1 MIFQASVEQTSEGDY
16 VASCS
21 DPFAQARGLSPTN
34 ALDKLRNEIRYRIE
48 LCPCTGVDD
57 DYVQLQVSTEGL

>member
-1 MIFQASVEQTSEGDY
+1 MIFHASVEATDEGDY

-21 DPFAQARGLSPTN
+21 EPMASARGLSPTN
-34 ALDKLRNEIRYRIE
+34 ALDRLRDEIRYRIE

-57 DYVQLQVSTEGL
+57 DFVELRVDG

>member
-1 MIFQASVEQTSEGDY
+1 MLFQANIEETSDGEY
-16 VASCS
+16 LASCS

-34 ALDKLRNEIRYRIE
+34 ALDKLRTEIRYRIE

-57 DYVQLQVSTEGL
+57 DYVQLQVNSL

>member
-1 MIFQASVEQTSEGDY
+1 MIFHATVEETDEGDF

-21 DPFAQARGLSPTN
+21 DPMANARGLSPTN
-34 ALDKLRNEIRYRIE
+34 ALDRLRGEIRYRIE

-57 DYVQLQVSTEGL
+57 DYVELEVEDTL